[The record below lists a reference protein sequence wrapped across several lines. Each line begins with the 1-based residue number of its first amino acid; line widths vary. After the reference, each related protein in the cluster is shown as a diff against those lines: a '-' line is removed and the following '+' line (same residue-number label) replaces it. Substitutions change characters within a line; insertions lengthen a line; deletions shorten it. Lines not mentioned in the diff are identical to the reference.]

1 MQVFWQDVSRK
12 STQKAF
18 FVVGW
23 VEPKPIWLR
32 TKFSYFTVPNME
44 DCTMDPH
51 FNEYLAAVA
60 GMLECYGKPTEN
72 NSFDSE
78 SCPSIKTDQTDC
90 SSTHVP
96 TCTA

>member
-1 MQVFWQDVSRK
+1 
-12 STQKAF
+12 
-18 FVVGW
+18 
-23 VEPKPIWLR
+23 
-32 TKFSYFTVPNME
+32 ME

-90 SSTHVP
+90 SSTQRTDVHRLEVH
-96 TCTA
+96 TDANNENVG